1 MIKEKYILAAGS
13 PAFSKGLAEIFRGEG
28 WQADTVANKA
38 ASVRCSQEMH
48 DVPQYFVTDKLKDW
62 VTSLARK
69 LQPQGTVIILSGFM
83 PEAPEELERAGRPDG
98 KGDPGHF
105 LLHRKPGGKR
115 VLCGAAGA

>member
-28 WQADTVANKA
+28 WQVDAVANKA

-48 DVPQYFVTDKLKDW
+48 DVPQYFVTDKLKEW
-62 VTSLARK
+62 VIRLARE

-83 PEAPEELERAGRPDG
+83 PEAPEELERILGVPYTSMMGLPSKVASVLLG
-98 KGDPGHF
+98 KDI
-105 LLHRKPGGKR
+105 
-115 VLCGAAGA
+115 